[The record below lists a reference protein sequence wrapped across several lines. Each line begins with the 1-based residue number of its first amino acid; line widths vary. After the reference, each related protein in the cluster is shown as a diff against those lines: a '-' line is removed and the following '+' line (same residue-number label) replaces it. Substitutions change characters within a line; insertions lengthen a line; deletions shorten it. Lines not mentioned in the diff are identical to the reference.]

1 MLRWIAEK
9 FSALSSFAWGG
20 TPYDSASS
28 QGRRRQGNVTYQTE
42 DQIFDIW
49 QRAQSTENT
58 VDLMRNF
65 SVVNWMVNQHL
76 NYVARF
82 TFQGATKNQE
92 FNRLLEDRIRIHSQK
107 GNCDTTGQESFRS
120 YLRNVERQR
129 VLAGDHLTLLLDI
142 DPLGKLQG
150 IEYDRV
156 RNPESDGNIQT
167 DEYPQWV
174 QGVEINRL
182 GRHLRYA
189 VHRRVG
195 GSFALDTIVEAAF
208 ACFAAYRFRNDQTRG
223 VGLLNCAH
231 NYLRDLHENIEA
243 NVIKSKVQALFA
255 VAFETALDLSTDGD
269 STPDELKKK
278 RKPYTVNFG
287 KGPMVIQTHP
297 GDKVEFLKTQS
308 SDKEF
313 REFSMFVLM
322 LAMKALDLPYSM
334 LDESFTNYTGH
345 KAAWSH
351 YEEAS
356 FEKRE
361 TLREICDRIT
371 LFWIAMDLR
380 SGALVLP
387 RGMQAEEIAWNW
399 IPPARP
405 WWKPQEEI
413 QGVIQQLA
421 TGMTT
426 FEQVVMKHGTG
437 DIYSNIE
444 ANAKVMKFAK
454 EKGFEITLTNP
465 GDTGK
470 GSKGSSKDEGQ
481 TGE

>member
-1 MLRWIAEK
+1 MSKPIAG
-9 FSALSSFAWGG
+9 SFAWDGA
-20 TPYDSASS
+20 YDSASS
-28 QGRRRQGNVTYQTE
+28 QGKRRQGNVTYQTE
-42 DQIFDIW
+42 DQVLDIW
-49 QRAQSTENT
+49 QRAQSTENS
-58 VDLMRNF
+58 VDLVRNF

-92 FNRLLEDRIRIHSQK
+92 FNRLLEQRIAIHSKK
-107 GNCDTTGQESFRS
+107 GNCEVTGQESFRTF
-120 YLRNVERQR
+120 LRNIERQR
-129 VLAGDHLTLLLDI
+129 VLAGDFLTLMLDLI
-142 DPLGKLQG
+142 SEGDPLGKLQG

-167 DEYPQWV
+167 DQYPQWV
-174 QGVEINRL
+174 QGVEISKL

-195 GSFALDTIVEAAF
+195 GSFALDTIVDAAF
-208 ACFAAYRFRNDQTRG
+208 ACFAAYRFRTDQTRG
-223 VGLLNCAH
+223 VGLVNSAH
-231 NYLRDLHENIEA
+231 NYLRDLHESIEA
-243 NVIKSKVQALFA
+243 NVLKMKVQSLFA
-255 VAFETALDLSTDGD
+255 VAFSTALDLSADGD
-269 STPDELKKK
+269 STPEELKKK
-278 RKPYTVNFG
+278 RKPYSVNFG
-287 KGPMVIQTHP
+287 RGPMVIQTYP
-297 GDKVEFLKTQS
+297 GDKAEFLTTKA

-361 TLREICDRIT
+361 SLREICDRIT

-387 RGMQAEEIAWNW
+387 RGMKAEDIAWNW

-413 QGVIQQLA
+413 QGVIAQLA

-444 ANAKVMKFAK
+444 ANAKVMKFAE
-454 EKGFEITLTNP
+454 EKGFPITLANP
-465 GDTGK
+465 GDTGM